1 MPLIHDS
8 TEVRAATL
16 RTMRHLTKTKNDLKQ
31 LNDLHIPYLVTRCL
45 DLELDNKVERLQA
58 LKLARNLA
66 YISLSSEEDVF
77 PLLLLRS
84 IGKLISRNFSKC
96 HRFDVIF
103 RFSASIAECGKK
115 EDDRLHRVALA
126 LLCEMSVI
134 NPNLFIESGGIKAL
148 NFCLLDTSMP
158 KIAEAI
164 ISSLLR
170 LHNHPDLRL
179 KAKVN
184 LGQFLQMLKVDFF

>member
-1 MPLIHDS
+1 MNFHS
-8 TEVRAATL
+8 E
-16 RTMRHLTKTKNDLKQ
+16 
-31 LNDLHIPYLVTRCL
+31 
-45 DLELDNKVERLQA
+45 
-58 LKLARNLA
+58 
-66 YISLSSEEDVF
+66 SS
-77 PLLLLRS
+77 
-84 IGKLISRNFSKC
+84 IWRNF
-96 HRFDVIF
+96 FL
-103 RFSASIAECGKK
+103 FSASIAECGKK

-184 LGQFLQMLKVDFF
+184 LGQFLQKLKVEFF